1 MAKKSII
8 RKIFEMLLIIGAALI
23 LIIAAV
29 AYFSTDGLSQFGAK
43 PDGRWLERAK
53 QSSHFNGEK
62 FVNSMPTNLSFGY
75 EDYKKMLSK
84 WFSGGENREP
94 QKNIEVVDLDS
105 SAIESFSESD
115 INIVWLGHSSIL
127 LEIENIRIL
136 IDPVWSERCSPFGF
150 MGPKRFFPVPIELEQ
165 LPHIDAVLIS
175 HDHYD
180 HLDKDAV
187 VTLAKTGVPFYVPLG
202 VGAHLDK
209 WGIDESQIIEF
220 DWWDSHSLKIDSLE
234 IIATPGRHFSGR
246 RLFSS
251 TNSTL
256 WVTWV
261 IKSSNR
267 SIFFC
272 GDTGPFP
279 GFKEIGEKYGPFDLT
294 FMKIGAYNDDQW
306 PEIHLTPEQAIEAHK
321 DLNGKKLIPIHWGT
335 FNLAFHSWFEPAERL
350 VNAAD
355 KNGVELIIPRP
366 GQILQLSSPPPLD
379 YWWREYK

>member
-8 RKIFEMLLIIGAALI
+8 RKPFKMLLIVIAG
-23 LIIAAV
+23 LIILAAV
-29 AYFSTDGLSQFGAK
+29 VAYLTTDGLSQFGAK
-43 PDGRWLERAK
+43 PDGVWLESAQ
-53 QSSHFNGEK
+53 QSSNFNGQK
-62 FVNSMPTNLSFGY
+62 FVNNVPTNLSFGY
-75 EDYKKMLSK
+75 DDYKKMLSK
-84 WFSGGENREP
+84 WFSGGVDREP
-94 QKNIEVVDLDS
+94 RNDIEIVSLDS
-105 SAIESFSESD
+105 TAFDSLTPD
-115 INIVWLGHSSIL
+115 INTVWLGHSTIL
-127 LEIENIRIL
+127 LEIEKIRIL
-136 IDPVWSERCSPFGF
+136 IDPVWSERCSPFSI
-150 MGPKRFFPVPIELEQ
+150 MGPQRFFPVSIELEK

-180 HLDKDAV
+180 HLDKDAIEK
-187 VTLAKTGVPFYVPLG
+187 LAKRGVPFYVPLG

-209 WGIDESQIIEF
+209 WGIDKSQIIEF

-246 RLFSS
+246 GLFSS

-267 SIFFC
+267 SVFFC

-294 FMKIGAYNDDQW
+294 FMKIGAYNDEQW

-321 DLNGKKLIPIHWGT
+321 ILNGKIFIPIHCGT
-335 FNLAFHSWFEPAERL
+335 FNLAFHSWFEPVERL
-350 VNAAD
+350 VNGAD
-355 KNGVELIIPRP
+355 KNGVELIMPRP
-366 GQILQLSSPPPLD
+366 GQIVQLSSPPPLD